1 MRVAFFGGTFNPI
14 HIGHLISAIEIK
26 DYFFIDKFIFI
37 PTGVPPHKKI
47 YTPSARDR
55 FDMVS
60 LSISGLGNF
69 EVSDIEINSKEIS
82 YTVDTIDLLKEQYK
96 NDELFYCIGAD
107 AFLTIDTW
115 KGYKYLLEKIT
126 FIIITRPKYSIEQI
140 KNKYH
145 WLNFIEARKTAK
157 YPPRRQSAYIY
168 YRKID
173 ISSSQIRKRVR
184 EKNVIRY
191 FVPRSVEQMILE
203 KGFYANE

>member
-37 PTGVPPHKKI
+37 PTGVPPHKKNLAL
-47 YTPSARDR
+47 SAKDR
-55 FDMVS
+55 YDMVS
-60 LSISGLGNF
+60 VSIAGLKDF

-82 YTVDTIDLLKEQYK
+82 YTVDTIDLLKKHYQ

-107 AFLTIDTW
+107 AFLSIDTW
-115 KGYKYLLEKIT
+115 KGYKELLKKIT

-140 KNKYH
+140 KLKYN
-145 WLNFIEARKTAK
+145 WIKFIEARKVAK
-157 YPPRRQSAYIY
+157 YPPRELSAYIY

-173 ISSSQIRKRVR
+173 ISSSQIRKRVK
-184 EKNVIRY
+184 ENKIIRY
-191 FVPRSVEQMILE
+191 FVPQDVEKMILE
-203 KGFYANE
+203 KGFYLNE